1 MTRTGPVFVAITLMA
16 AACAEGGPNVVPARE
31 PSSSL
36 PVPRE
41 VKPEETAVE
50 KPTTDGP
57 HSAEAPAG
65 DPQAAPTSASAPQP
79 GPPVAP
85 TPPQAP
91 TPGAS
96 ERFPDNF
103 TGECVSPE
111 NESPH
116 LFAVFVDGK
125 LDEMYLSLPIPEA
138 SYRGKNMVG
147 QTLSKEKPLPV
158 RPGRSKEIAV
168 SFDYPGFEG
177 TMPSV
182 RGKLIVLLSPSL
194 LRVKAQYMSEGKLE
208 VVETTAP
215 CIWKR

>member
-1 MTRTGPVFVAITLMA
+1 
-16 AACAEGGPNVVPARE
+16 
-31 PSSSL
+31 
-36 PVPRE
+36 
-41 VKPEETAVE
+41 
-50 KPTTDGP
+50 
-57 HSAEAPAG
+57 
-65 DPQAAPTSASAPQP
+65 
-79 GPPVAP
+79 
-85 TPPQAP
+85 
-91 TPGAS
+91 
-96 ERFPDNF
+96 
-103 TGECVSPE
+103 
-111 NESPH
+111 